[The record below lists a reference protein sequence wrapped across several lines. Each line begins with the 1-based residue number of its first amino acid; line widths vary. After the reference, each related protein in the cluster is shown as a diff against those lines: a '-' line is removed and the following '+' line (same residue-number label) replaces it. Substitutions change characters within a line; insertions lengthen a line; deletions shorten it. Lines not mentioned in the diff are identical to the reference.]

1 MWGALADESAGQ
13 IASAIV
19 IAVTAFILGTFRRAI
34 VRRIRT
40 RETRR
45 YWNSFRAR
53 GVAIV
58 LGAFSPEYLLSRNP
72 DGHDAPTVET
82 FEPYGFVGFGE
93 VLAMF
98 ALQEHLKVLGLE
110 DIVVAH
116 AEQVSSF
123 AHRNLVILGG
133 PDANQAA
140 DLAMRHAQLPVR
152 FEGSGVRTRMR
163 VTSAENG
170 DGGPPSEETTY
181 DPIFLPGEPGRLARD
196 YGFVAQVPSPFSE
209 ECRAVL
215 LVGVY
220 GAAISAAAR
229 LVTSGYGVSR
239 ISRVNGGRCLAIF
252 RTDVGRNGA
261 ISSPR
266 IERLRPLDP
275 SSGIGTNP
283 T

>member
-1 MWGALADESAGQ
+1 MWSALADESAGQ
-13 IASAIV
+13 IASAIA
-19 IAVTAFILGTFRRAI
+19 IAVLAFGLGTFRRTI

-45 YWNSFRAR
+45 YWSAFRAR

-58 LGAFSPEYLLSRNP
+58 LGAFSPEDLLSQGS
-72 DGHDAPTVET
+72 DQAVEVDN

-93 VLAMF
+93 VLAIF
-98 ALQEHLKVLGLE
+98 ALQQHLKVLGLE

-123 AHRNLVILGG
+123 ESRNLVILGG
-133 PDANQAA
+133 PDPNSVT
-140 DLAMRHAQLPVR
+140 DLAMRHVQLPVR
-152 FEGSGVRTRMR
+152 FEGSGPRTRMR
-163 VTSAENG
+163 VTFSES
-170 DGGPPSEETTY
+170 DDSGPAPDDTTY
-181 DPIFLPGEPGRLARD
+181 DPIFLPGKHGRLMKD
-196 YGFVAQVPSPFSE
+196 YGFVAQIPSPFSE
-209 ECRAVL
+209 DCRAVL

-239 ISRVNGGRCLAIF
+239 MSGVNDGQCLAVF

-261 ISSPR
+261 ISSPK
-266 IERLRPLDP
+266 IERLIPVRLPP
-275 SSGIGTNP
+275 EFAEEGQTS
-283 T
+283 